1 MGISKGNGNAEI
13 LIKHCVSSG
22 VCRREKRRYEGMKK
36 KNMALAMALAGV
48 MAMGL
53 AACGGTAASSGS
65 AAADGSDAGNST
77 ETASSSQTEAAD
89 SSAETVTSSSAGAD
103 QSVTA
108 SSGKE
113 VTKANGDYN
122 MAVVLKT
129 TASEY
134 WTYVIAGI
142 QDAEK
147 ALGNVKVEV
156 QGASGDTAFDEQLNI
171 VETVVNS
178 GKYDAVAVA
187 PLQAD
192 AVNKVAEGT
201 DIPMLAIDTNY
212 DKALSFIG
220 TAHEDAAYEGGKYVA
235 EKVGKGAKVA
245 ILGNV
250 QGEATSESRISGYKK
265 AMDEAGCEIVSTQYT
280 DGLGDKAVTTM
291 DGILQTYPDLDAV
304 LCCNDDTALGVSRS
318 IQSAGRQDDGIIV
331 CGFDGI
337 SSGVKAVIDGSIS
350 CTVAQDPY
358 NMGYQCVMSMVDVLN
373 GETVDKFI
381 DTGCKVI
388 TPDNA
393 QDYLD
398 KLNSYT
404 GNN

>member
-1 MGISKGNGNAEI
+1 
-13 LIKHCVSSG
+13 
-22 VCRREKRRYEGMKK
+22 MKK
-36 KNMALAMALAGV
+36 RNAIVAMALAGA
-48 MAMGL
+48 MAVGL
-53 AACGGTAASSGS
+53 AACGGTSASSGS
-65 AAADGSDAGNST
+65 AAADEAASESST
-77 ETASSSQTEAAD
+77 AAASSSTQEETGTE
-89 SSAETVTSSSAGAD
+89 AETVTSSSAGAD

-142 QDAEK
+142 RDAEK
-147 ALGNVKVEV
+147 DLGNVKVEI

-192 AVNKVAEGT
+192 AVNKIAEGT

-220 TAHEDAAYEGGKYVA
+220 TAHEDAAYQGGKYVA

-265 AMDEAGCEIVSTQYT
+265 AMEEAGCEIVSTQYT

-318 IQSAGRQDDGIIV
+318 IQSAGRQGDGIIV

-373 GETVDKFI
+373 GNTIDKFI

-393 QDYLD
+393 KDYLS
-398 KLNSYT
+398 KLDSYT
-404 GNN
+404 AEN

>member
-1 MGISKGNGNAEI
+1 
-13 LIKHCVSSG
+13 
-22 VCRREKRRYEGMKK
+22 MKK

-398 KLNSYT
+398 KLNSYM